1 MINSMPSEKSQV
13 RIPARV
19 LGCFIRNEIQLI
31 IEAGHGQ
38 SGKWDLP
45 ISDIPLE
52 LRMPNTELD
61 VIVYYP
67 GFEITKNYPGFEII
81 KIVKRNELYPN

>member
-1 MINSMPSEKSQV
+1 MNNKLHTDKKSQV

-45 ISDIPLE
+45 IASIPLE

-61 VIVYYP
+61 IIVYYP
-67 GFEITKNYPGFEII
+67 GIEII
-81 KIVKRNELYPN
+81 KIVKRNEPYAN

>member
-1 MINSMPSEKSQV
+1 MNDRLCVDRDKTRV

-38 SGKWDLP
+38 CGKWDLP
-45 ISDIPLE
+45 IADIPLE
-52 LRMPNTELD
+52 FRIPNTELD
-61 VIVYYP
+61 IIAY
-67 GFEITKNYPGFEII
+67 YPGFEII
-81 KIVKRNELYPN
+81 KIVKRDEPYPN

>member
-1 MINSMPSEKSQV
+1 MNDKLHNDREKSQV

-19 LGCFIRNEIQLI
+19 LGCFIRDEIQLI

-38 SGKWDLP
+38 CGKWDLP
-45 ISDIPLE
+45 IASIPLE

-61 VIVYYP
+61 IIVYYP
-67 GFEITKNYPGFEII
+67 GIEII